1 MPPPDDSTL
10 VAAIRAGDVSRFREL
25 VARYDARVRLVVAY
39 RLADT
44 AAREDAVQETF
55 YKAFKNLDRLTRPE
69 RFEAWLVRIARTV
82 AADHRRRRARRD
94 VVYLEE
100 LEGVPPGGAAL
111 DWIWDEVQQLV
122 PAFGQVLRMRYRE
135 GCSYAEI
142 AERLGVPLSTVR
154 GRIYEARRA
163 LRHRLTKDGQ
173 RWW

>member
-1 MPPPDDSTL
+1 MPPTDDSTL

-39 RLADT
+39 RLEDT
-44 AAREDAVQETF
+44 AMREDAVQETF
-55 YKAFKNLDRLTRPE
+55 YKAFKYLDRLARPE

-82 AADHRRRRARRD
+82 AADHRRRRTRRD
-94 VVYLEE
+94 VVFLEE
-100 LEGVPPGGAAL
+100 LEGVSTRATL
-111 DWIWDEVQQLV
+111 DWIWDEVQELV
-122 PAFGQVLRMRYRE
+122 PAFAQVLSMRYRE